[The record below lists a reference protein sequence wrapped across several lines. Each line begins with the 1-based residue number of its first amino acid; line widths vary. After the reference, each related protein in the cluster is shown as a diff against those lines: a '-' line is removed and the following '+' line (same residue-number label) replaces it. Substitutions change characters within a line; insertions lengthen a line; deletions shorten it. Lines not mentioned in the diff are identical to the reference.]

1 MTNPEF
7 AQAAGSRSLPARAA
21 DRPSAIGGVQV
32 HTAASKTC
40 TNVTSTRQAAAHAAD
55 IALVGIGCRFP
66 GAADS
71 PQALWAA
78 LMAGHDGVGEVGP
91 ERWSV
96 EQHYH
101 PRRGVPGKTATRWA
115 GLVDGIDRFDC
126 EFFGISPREAATMD
140 PQQRLLLQVC
150 WEALEDAGQR
160 PAAWR
165 QRPVGVF
172 VGGFTLDYMLLQLG
186 ALDLRGVEPH
196 TATGSMMTLL
206 ANRLSYVYGFTGPSM
221 AIDTACSSSLVAV
234 HLACRSLASGECE
247 MALAGGVNALLTPSY
262 TVAESRAGMLSPSG
276 RSRAFD
282 AAADGYTRGEGAG
295 LVVLKT
301 LARAQAD
308 GDRVYAVIRA
318 TAVNQDGHNEGLTV
332 PSGEAQMALMRGALA
347 AAGVAPGQVSYA
359 EAHGTGTPVG
369 DPIEARAIGTVLRE
383 GRNGRPD
390 CLLGSIKTN
399 IGHTEAAAGV
409 AGLIKTALVLHH
421 RQVPP
426 HLHLRRVN
434 PAIPLSDLRLE
445 LPLVARAL
453 PEHSLLHACVNSF
466 GFGGTNAHAVL
477 DSAPLLDLPTAA
489 ELAPAAPP
497 VWVLPL
503 SSRHASTLATMA
515 AALATQLLHESGD
528 EDGQTRGL
536 ADICHSAALR
546 RDHLAVR
553 ACVIGRTRAELVNAL
568 QALAATPAEGDA
580 AHSGVVQGQAVEEGD
595 HGPLPGSRSD
605 GQPQG
610 APSLV
615 FTYTGMG
622 PQWWAMGHRAF
633 AEDPV
638 FAAALDEVLD
648 TFQRHGVPLRQAWF
662 SPEADN
668 RMAET
673 EVAQPANFALQVALT
688 TWLAAHGVTPDAV
701 VGHSAGEPAAAWAA
715 GALTLEDAV
724 KVVSARSRWQQTTT
738 GQGCMLAVG
747 LGEAMALAEI
757 AAVGDASL
765 SLAAINSPSA
775 VTVVG
780 CTEATAALQARL
792 EAGGNF
798 VRVLQ
803 VRVPYHSAY
812 MDPLCEPLQAELR
825 DLTPHKARVP
835 LWSTVSGERIDGTE
849 LDAAYWWKNVRQP
862 VRFEAATR
870 ALRQALPEADWL
882 EIGPHPVLAQS
893 MRETVATEGGAA
905 PLRCWPTMRRAE
917 DETLALRRTL
927 ATLHTHGH
935 AIDWTAVNGPGA
947 FVRLPRRAWRET
959 RHWNE
964 LPQTQAQRI
973 GVPEHPLAARR
984 LDTPQPT
991 WEADLLAPRL
1001 AYLVDHCLQG
1011 ATVFPGAGYVSMAF
1025 HAARSLYGALDAVVF
1040 ADIRFERALYLN
1052 ADEPRTLSL
1061 TIDPDSQRFSIAS
1074 RTLADGQARWE
1085 RHCSGRLRLSQNLDR
1100 GATDLVAL
1108 QARCN
1113 QPVSAEEC
1121 YRHFRR
1127 LGLEYGPSF
1136 QGIQALWQG
1145 PHEALARLVV
1155 PEEVAAQLAD
1165 YDLHPA
1171 VLDVCFQTLAAALP
1185 MAGGNHLVYMPTGV
1199 KEGRMYRNL
1208 QRTMWVHACISA
1220 PDRDGLAGDIRLYDD
1235 AGQPVIEIDAC
1246 TARALGGQAQAAV
1259 AQRLYEPHWLPQALP
1274 DRLLGVLP
1282 AGAPGLWLIY
1292 GGAPALSD
1300 AVAQAL
1306 REQGQQTLQ
1315 LQANVLDGLSRP
1327 DWLASL
1333 TRAGG
1338 ALRGVVHLDASAPSN
1353 DPGTDIERGCLVTLA
1368 LVQALAEIGVA
1379 QAAETRPRLWLVTR
1393 ATQAVAGH
1401 AVEHPMA
1408 AALWGLG
1415 RVIGHVEHVDLW
1427 GGLIDLPAQPA
1438 GALVSAQSAEAS
1450 PWLAEG
1456 RQIAAECLAGG
1467 AGHDE
1472 IAWREGRRYVAE
1484 LAECA
1489 AQATLPH
1496 APALR
1501 QDASYLITGGLG
1513 ALGLAS
1519 AAWLVQRG
1527 ARHLLLMGREAL
1539 PPRQTWADPHLPA
1552 SLAEKVAAVRALEAE
1567 GAHVRVDTA
1576 DVGDAASL
1584 AALLRRH
1591 SEGCWPPLRG
1601 VIHAAGLARP
1611 RLLAEMDMAEFC
1623 SVLPAKM
1630 LGAWNLHHALRDTT
1644 LDFFVLYSSVASQVV
1659 SMGQGNY
1666 AAANAC
1672 LDALAHWRR
1681 AQGLPALSIGWGP
1694 WGDIGMAT
1702 QLDLVKFFHGRG
1714 LYPMTSAQG
1723 TAALGALMAGRVA
1736 HALVLGARWQ
1746 TVAETSPLSRA
1757 APLIRT
1763 LVADE
1768 ARADGQAAGVGGPS
1782 RALRELLAQEPE
1794 PKAWQELLIDGL
1806 RRLVCRVMRLGDSE
1820 LGPDDAFNS
1829 RGMDSMMAIELKN
1842 RIDHELAVRVAIVD
1856 LLKGASARSL
1866 AGLVTAEL
1874 QARAAAPEAPVDE
1887 LAAALQSLS
1896 PEQVEA
1902 LLGEA
1907 RGSAAP
1913 AARAEASAAP

>member
-1 MTNPEF
+1 MKST
-7 AQAAGSRSLPARAA
+7 
-21 DRPSAIGGVQV
+21 SAP
-32 HTAASKTC
+32 
-40 TNVTSTRQAAAHAAD
+40 QAAAHAAD

-66 GAADS
+66 AAADG

-78 LMAGHDGVGEVGP
+78 LMAGLDGVGEVGP

-115 GLVDGIDRFDC
+115 GLVEGIDRFDC

-186 ALDLRGVEPH
+186 GLDLCGVEPH

-206 ANRLSYVYGFTGPSM
+206 ANRLSYVFGFTGPSM

-247 MALAGGVNALLTPSY
+247 MAVAGGVNALLTPSY

-308 GDRVYAVIRA
+308 GDLIYAVIRA

-347 AAGVAPGQVSYA
+347 AAGVAPGEVIYA

-409 AGLIKTALVLHH
+409 AGLIKTAQVLHH

-434 PAIPLSDLRLE
+434 PAIPMAKLRLE

-453 PEHSLLHACVNSF
+453 PEQGLLHACVNSF

-477 DSAPLLDLPTAA
+477 DTAPAPGLPPAALPTPARAA
-489 ELAPAAPP
+489 P

-503 SSRHASTLATMA
+503 SSRHGSTLAAMA
-515 AALATQLLHESGD
+515 AGFAAQLLADGDD
-528 EDGQTRGL
+528 EDGGTRRL
-536 ADICHSAALR
+536 ADICHSAAR
-546 RDHLAVR
+546 HRDHLAVR
-553 ACVIGRTRAELVNAL
+553 ACAIGRSRAELVNAL
-568 QALAATPAEGDA
+568 QALAASPADGDG
-580 AHSGVVQGQAVEEGD
+580 AHSGLVQGQAALESSDESPRAHPHQG
-595 HGPLPGSRSD
+595 GPGHTPDGRSA
-605 GQPQG
+605 G
-610 APSLV
+610 APRLV

-622 PQWWAMGHRAF
+622 PQWSAMGHQAC

-648 TFQRHGVPLRQAWF
+648 VFQRQGVPLRQAWF
-662 SPEADN
+662 AAEADS

-688 TWLAAHGVTPDAV
+688 TWLAQHGVTPDAV

-715 GALTLEDAV
+715 GALSLDDAV
-724 KVVSARSRWQQTTT
+724 RVVWARSRWQQTTT
-738 GQGCMLAVG
+738 GQGRMLAVG
-747 LGEAMALAEI
+747 LGEAAALAEI

-765 SLAAINSPSA
+765 SLAAINSPAA
-775 VTVVG
+775 VTIVG
-780 CTEATAALQARL
+780 SPEGTAALQARL
-792 EAGGNF
+792 ETAGHF
-798 VRVLQ
+798 VRMLQ

-812 MDPLCEPLQAELR
+812 MDPLREPLLADLVGLQPQA
-825 DLTPHKARVP
+825 ARVP
-835 LWSTVSGERIDGTE
+835 LWSTVSGEQLDGRE
-849 LDAAYWWKNVRQP
+849 LDAAYWWQNVRQP
-862 VRFEAATR
+862 VRFEAVTR
-870 ALRQALPEADWL
+870 ALRQALPEADWI
-882 EIGPHPVLAQS
+882 EVGPHPVLAQS
-893 MRETVATEGGAA
+893 LRETAAAEPAAA
-905 PLRCWPTMRRAE
+905 PPRCWPTLRRAE
-917 DETLALRRTL
+917 DETLALRRLL

-935 AIDWTAVNGPGA
+935 GIDWEAVNGRGA
-947 FVRLPRRAWRET
+947 FVRLPRRAWRDT

-964 LPQTQAQRI
+964 LPQTQAQRT
-973 GVPEHPLAARR
+973 GVPEHPLLARR

-1001 AYLVDHCLQG
+1001 AYLEDHCLQG
-1011 ATVFPGAGYVSMAF
+1011 ATVFPGAGYVSMAL
-1025 HAARSLYGALDAVVF
+1025 HAARSLYGALDAVAF

-1052 ADEPRTLSL
+1052 ADETRTLRLS
-1061 TIDPDSQRFSIAS
+1061 IDPDSQRFNIAS
-1074 RTLADGQARWE
+1074 RPLADAHARWE

-1100 GATDLVAL
+1100 GATDLAAL

-1113 QPVSAEEC
+1113 RAVTADAC
-1121 YRHFRR
+1121 YRHFRG

-1145 PHEALARLVV
+1145 PNEALARLVV
-1155 PEEVAAQLAD
+1155 PEGVAGQLAD
-1165 YDLHPA
+1165 YDVHPA

-1185 MAGGNHLVYMPTGV
+1185 MDGGDSLVYMPTGV
-1199 KEGRMYRNL
+1199 KEGRKYRDL
-1208 QRTMWVHACISA
+1208 QRTMWVHARISE

-1235 AGQPVIEIDAC
+1235 AGQPVVEIDAC

-1259 AQRLYEPHWLPQALP
+1259 AQRLYEPRWLPQPLP
-1274 DRLLGVLP
+1274 DGP
-1282 AGAPGLWLIY
+1282 PTAEPGLWLIY
-1292 GGAPALSD
+1292 GGAPALAD
-1300 AVAQAL
+1300 AVALAL
-1306 REQGQQTLQ
+1306 REQDQQTLQ
-1315 LQANVLDGLSRP
+1315 LQANVLDGLSRGT
-1327 DWLASL
+1327 WLSRLAH
-1333 TRAGG
+1333 AGG
-1338 ALRGVVHLDASAPSN
+1338 ALRGVIHLDASAPGN

-1368 LVQALAEIGVA
+1368 LVQALAEHGAAQPVA
-1379 QAAETRPRLWLVTR
+1379 TPPRLWLVTR

-1408 AALWGLG
+1408 AAMWGLG
-1415 RVIGHVEHVDLW
+1415 RVIGHAEHVGLW
-1427 GGLIDLPAQPA
+1427 GGLIDLPAQPP
-1438 GALVSAQSAEAS
+1438 GGLLPGLGVEAS
-1450 PWLAEG
+1450 PWPAEG
-1456 RQIAAECLAGG
+1456 RQIAAECLAGDS
-1467 AGHDE
+1467 GHDE
-1472 IAWREGRRYVAE
+1472 TAWREGRRYVAQ
-1484 LAECA
+1484 LAECN

-1527 ARHLLLMGREAL
+1527 ARHLLLVGREAL

-1552 SLAEKVAAVRALEAE
+1552 ALAEKVAAVRALEAE
-1567 GAHVRVDTA
+1567 GAHVRIDVA

-1584 AALLRRH
+1584 AALLHRH
-1591 SEGCWPPLRG
+1591 AEGCWPPLRG
-1601 VIHAAGLARP
+1601 VIHSAGVARP
-1611 RLLAEMDMAEFC
+1611 RLLAEMDAAEFC
-1623 SVLPAKM
+1623 SVLPAKV
-1630 LGAWNLHHALRDTT
+1630 LGAWNLHHALRDTP

-1694 WGDIGMAT
+1694 WGDVGMAT
-1702 QLDLVKFFHGRG
+1702 QLDLVKFFHDRG
-1714 LYPMTSAQG
+1714 LYPMTSSQG

-1736 HALVLGARWQ
+1736 HAVVLGARWQ

-1757 APLIRT
+1757 APLIRA
-1763 LVADE
+1763 LVAEE
-1768 ARADGQAAGVGGPS
+1768 ARADGQTTGSGGTV
-1782 RALRELLAQEPE
+1782 RALRALLAEEPEAEKRRELLV
-1794 PKAWQELLIDGL
+1794 DGL

-1829 RGMDSMMAIELKN
+1829 RGMDSMMAIEVKN
-1842 RIDHELAVRVAIVD
+1842 RIEHELAVRVASVD
-1856 LLKGASARSL
+1856 LLKGASARAL
-1866 AGLVTAEL
+1866 AGLVCAEL
-1874 QARAAAPEAPVDE
+1874 DARANAPEAPVDE
-1887 LAAALQSLS
+1887 LAAALQALS
-1896 PEQVEA
+1896 AEQIEA
-1902 LLGEA
+1902 LLGQA
-1907 RGSAAP
+1907 RGSDAQVARAAAQAAP
-1913 AARAEASAAP
+1913 